1 MIDLLAAD
9 TTGTV
14 LDGSVLV
21 AAAIALAAGVVSFAS
36 PCVLPLVPGFL
47 SYVTGLV
54 GVDLA
59 QAKRGRLVL
68 GTSMFVAG
76 FTAVFV
82 SFGALFG
89 GLGAELLERDDI
101 ITRVLG
107 AVTIVMGLAFMG
119 LLPWLKRSWQPRYRP
134 SVGLAGAPML
144 GVVFGIG
151 WTPCLGPT
159 LAAVQTLAFN
169 SASAGRGALLTA
181 IYCVGLGLPF
191 VIVAVAF
198 GRAAR
203 AMTWMKRHYVA
214 VMRFGG
220 GMLVA
225 LGVLMVTGVW
235 QEVAAT
241 MQVWTASFQVSL

>member
-14 LDGSVLV
+14 LDGSVLL

-68 GTSMFVAG
+68 GTSLFVAG

-220 GMLVA
+220 GMLVV

-241 MQVWTASFQVSL
+241 MQVWTTSFQVSL